1 MFCCFGSCSRRPD
14 FQNSISLRLAL
25 PNHFH
30 AGSLIKFPF
39 SCKCGEAIIS
49 LVIWYQRQLLHVLK
63 SVTYHIF
70 RSENFQQNLNCRYR
84 VILPFSVIYPY
95 QIQHCFE
102 CIFTLFFKTVFNL
115 FCEIGF
121 KYGEKCIFNVF
132 FDCF

>member
-14 FQNSISLRLAL
+14 FQKSISLRLAL

-39 SCKCGEAIIS
+39 SCQCGEAIIS
-49 LVIWYQRQLLHVLK
+49 LVIWYQRQFLHVLK

-84 VILPFSVIYPY
+84 VILPFSVISYLPSVCNTS
-95 QIQHCFE
+95 CF
-102 CIFTLFFKTVFNL
+102 L
-115 FCEIGF
+115 FCCYLSPTFLSGAHL
-121 KYGEKCIFNVF
+121 VLRL
-132 FDCF
+132 